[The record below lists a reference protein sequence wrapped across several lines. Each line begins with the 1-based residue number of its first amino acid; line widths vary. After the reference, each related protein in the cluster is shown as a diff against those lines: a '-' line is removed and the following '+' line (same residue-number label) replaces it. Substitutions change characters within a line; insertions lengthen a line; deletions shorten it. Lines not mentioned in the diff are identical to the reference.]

1 MFAFYLKCRIFF
13 LHLRKT
19 SKYQENLC
27 TMSTNSVR
35 QNNGKKCQ
43 SRPSSIIANA
53 LFERVVCHAILP
65 SGCVV
70 CYDISNDAIIRE
82 DIYRL
87 VCNTMKGWKSNCK
100 HLFFRIGL
108 SEESIFDDI
117 LLKLYQKPENF
128 LVLHKDGTADEE
140 MTYKRIAFSIQN
152 LLRDGYRKATC
163 PVTCPANDEADERER
178 IEDSKSRV
186 QRFTEIDLNQE
197 FPEKN
202 RQVYSEDDIKAFR
215 KFVSDVLDSNPE
227 LKKIFSMRTYQQ
239 MEPKEIGK
247 LIGKTDAQ
255 INKKYF
261 NAKRRLEKYAECHP
275 EIVKQYF

>member
-1 MFAFYLKCRIFF
+1 
-13 LHLRKT
+13 
-19 SKYQENLC
+19 
-27 TMSTNSVR
+27 MSTTSVHST
-35 QNNGKKCQ
+35 NGPKCQ
-43 SRPSSIIANA
+43 SRPSHILASA
-53 LFERVVCHAILP
+53 LFERVVYHAILP

-70 CYDISNDAIIRE
+70 CGNILNDVIVRE

-87 VCNTMKGWKSNCK
+87 VCNTLKGWKSNCK

-128 LVLHKDGTADEE
+128 LVLHTDGTVDEE
-140 MTYKRIAFSIQN
+140 MTYKRIAISIQN
-152 LLRDGYRKATC
+152 LLRDGYRKVTC
-163 PVTCPANDEADERER
+163 PVTCPANDEVDEQER

-186 QRFTEIDLNQE
+186 QRFTVIDLNQE

-215 KFVSDVLDSNPE
+215 KFVSDVLASNPE
-227 LKKIFSMRTYQQ
+227 LMKIFEMRTYQQ

-261 NAKRRLEKYAECHP
+261 NAKRRLEKFAECHP